1 MPSGRLWNKIARRHY
16 HKQLDLH
23 LARHASTAP
32 RVPCRGVHVIPFAA
46 RSCDVKGSRRVS
58 RERAGTTPV
67 CCEKARLR
75 SHQRRRPSARRPRT
89 NRWSPR
95 TLPAFGQP
103 QVLNRCDDR
112 EECERANKPY
122 DPQKTTRMLLARS
135 GGSCKSCAVTVP
147 CHADACY
154 VFGRTRREQPTWL
167 TEPHL
172 PERWV
177 ADDNREQGQRAGN
190 GW

>member
-122 DPQKTTRMLLARS
+122 EPSRKPHGCCLPGLAGLASRARS
-135 GGSCKSCAVTVP
+135 QSHAMRTPATFSEGRGGSS
-147 CHADACY
+147 
-154 VFGRTRREQPTWL
+154 
-167 TEPHL
+167 
-172 PERWV
+172 
-177 ADDNREQGQRAGN
+177 QRG
-190 GW
+190 